1 MQRMK
6 ARRTI
11 HIHRKSAF
19 FRFQGPFPLDKTG
32 ERHALE
38 KHPHVIIQLP
48 PEPSCGADAF
58 PFAAFCP
65 VQAFHRRNV
74 PFQTLEDLVHTDGV
88 RGFRKRIAALGPA
101 CGTQNARR
109 AQDAYDLLEILDGN
123 AFLAGDF
130 RQLDTGPRRPSR
142 QIDQKTEPVSGA
154 SRITH
159 AFPLK
164 DHTLRIGSDLSKS
177 LIEILKNVV
186 DVFDTDGQPDQ
197 FRRQSRVTLLF
208 FAELRVTCARWMERK
223 ALGIA
228 HVGEMRKEAEFFD
241 EPLASRLASLCLLYT
256 SDAAD
261 EL

>member
-1 MQRMK
+1 MRSLRPPAASDATHESTPDHPYPQEK
-6 ARRTI
+6 CL
-11 HIHRKSAF
+11 

-38 KHPHVIIQLP
+38 KHPHVLIQLP

-65 VQAFHRRNV
+65 VQAFHRRDV
-74 PFQTLEDLVHTDGV
+74 PFQTLEDLAIRMASGD
-88 RGFRKRIAALGPA
+88 FASAYPPLAPA
-101 CGTQNARR
+101 CGNAKMPAGRKTR
-109 AQDAYDLLEILDGN
+109 TICSRLLDGN

-228 HVGEMRKEAEFFD
+228 HVGEMTKRGRVFRMNRWPAGW
-241 EPLASRLASLCLLYT
+241 PP
-256 SDAAD
+256 
-261 EL
+261 

>member
-1 MQRMK
+1 M
-6 ARRTI
+6 
-11 HIHRKSAF
+11 
-19 FRFQGPFPLDKTG
+19 
-32 ERHALE
+32 
-38 KHPHVIIQLP
+38 
-48 PEPSCGADAF
+48 
-58 PFAAFCP
+58 
-65 VQAFHRRNV
+65 
-74 PFQTLEDLVHTDGV
+74 
-88 RGFRKRIAALGPA
+88 PA
-101 CGTQNARR
+101 G

-241 EPLASRLASLCLLYT
+241 EPLASRLASLNPENDHAPEPVAQHTASRGMGGIVGQPRIADPRHFRVLLEMIGDLQRIGAVPLHAQRQGFQPLQDHPRIVRGAMQAPRFRRGT
-256 SDAAD
+256 SRIRVMNGGYPSGRSYPHRK
-261 EL
+261 